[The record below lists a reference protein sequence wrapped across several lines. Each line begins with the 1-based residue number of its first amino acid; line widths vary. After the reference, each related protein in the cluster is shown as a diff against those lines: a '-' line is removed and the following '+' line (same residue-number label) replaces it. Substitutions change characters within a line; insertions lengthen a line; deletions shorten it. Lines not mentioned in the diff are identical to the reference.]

1 MHSYTY
7 DTDYGNHG
15 IILAYLYKFPFRTY
29 VPIPDFKVVQNAN
42 KPIEYCVFGLFKQR
56 MYFKSDTYL
65 NK

>member
-1 MHSYTY
+1 MHPYTY

-42 KPIEYCVFGLFKQR
+42 KPIEYCVF
-56 MYFKSDTYL
+56 
-65 NK
+65 